1 MSEEGRRYELVEVTA
16 DVAVRARGDTLD
28 ELFTNAAWG
37 MADLICDTAT
47 VEAREERIV
56 WASAHDPGSLLVAFL
71 TELLVLH
78 ETEGLVLSAFEVTV
92 EEGPE
97 GWSVKAAIEGEPYDH
112 GRHELLHDIKAVTY
126 HTLAVS
132 PEEGY
137 AQVLFDV

>member
-1 MSEEGRRYELVEVTA
+1 MSEEGRRYDLVEVTA
-16 DVAVRARGDTLD
+16 DVAVRARGSTLE

-47 VEAREERIV
+47 VEAGEERFV
-56 WASAHDPGSLLVAFL
+56 EASAHDPGSLLVAFL

-78 ETEGLVLSAFEVTV
+78 ETEGVVFSAFDVRVV
-92 EEGPE
+92 EEPD
-97 GWSVKAAIEGEPYDH
+97 GWRVKAFARGELYDH
-112 GRHELLHDIKAVTY
+112 ARHDLLHDIKAVTY